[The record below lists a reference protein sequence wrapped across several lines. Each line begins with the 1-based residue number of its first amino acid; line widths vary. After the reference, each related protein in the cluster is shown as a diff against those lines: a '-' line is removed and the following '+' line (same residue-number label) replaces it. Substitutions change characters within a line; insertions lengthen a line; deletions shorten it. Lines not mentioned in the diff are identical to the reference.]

1 MIQTDNKIFEFGDD
15 LCVLRGEHKA
25 LKEEVERLLAENY
38 KYRILCHHR
47 KNLLQECSKL
57 SKLLFPK
64 KDYSK
69 ESLFKIINQIYM
81 LVSGVDDAPDTD
93 KGENDNE

>member
-1 MIQTDNKIFEFGDD
+1 MSDAELTGTVGALQTLRDENK
-15 LCVLRGEHKA
+15 V
-25 LKEEVERLLAENY
+25 LKEKVERLLAENY
-38 KYRILCHHR
+38 KYRILCYQR

-57 SKLLFPK
+57 SKLCFPK

-81 LVSGVDDAPDTD
+81 LVSGEDDAPDTK
-93 KGENDNE
+93 KGEKNNE